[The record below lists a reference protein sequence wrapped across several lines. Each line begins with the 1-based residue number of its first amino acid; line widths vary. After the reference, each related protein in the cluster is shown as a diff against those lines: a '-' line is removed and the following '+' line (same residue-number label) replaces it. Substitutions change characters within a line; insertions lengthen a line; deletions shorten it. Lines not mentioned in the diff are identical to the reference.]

1 MSFFSLLLAFLI
13 EQVRPLGR
21 NNLPDIRAR
30 GWLRWVVRKLDAGED
45 AQGWTAWALA
55 VVAPAALVAFVFWLL
70 GPWLGFVWNVAVLYV
85 TLGFRQFSHNY
96 TAIRNALEAG
106 NEAEARRLLAEWKR
120 IETIDLP
127 PSEIIRHVL
136 EHSTLAAHRHVLGVM
151 TWFLIGAL
159 FGFGP
164 FGAVLYRMAELAS
177 RHWSHGAL
185 QSQSAMMPVSAAAQS
200 AARRAWQWLDWLPAR
215 ITALGFAAT
224 GSFEDVVD
232 AWRHYEPPADGK
244 GYLVNDGLITTAAAA
259 ALHVRLG
266 KTGGAATGGGTD
278 AGDGHAETISATG
291 FHREQTPQLA
301 HLRSLVGLLWRSVVL
316 WMFLLALLTLTRLV
330 G

>member
-21 NNLPDIRAR
+21 NNLPDVRAR

-45 AQGWTAWALA
+45 AQGWTAWVLAIAAPA
-55 VVAPAALVAFVFWLL
+55 VVVAFVFWLL

-85 TLGFRQFSHNY
+85 ALGFRQFSHNY
-96 TAIRNALEAG
+96 TAIRIALEAG
-106 NEAEARRLLAEWKR
+106 NEAEARRLLAEWKH

-136 EHSTLAAHRHVLGVM
+136 EHSTLSAHRHVLGVM

-159 FGFGP
+159 FGLGP
-164 FGAVLYRMAELAS
+164 FGAVFYRLAELAS
-177 RHWSHGAL
+177 RYWVHG
-185 QSQSAMMPVSAAAQS
+185 SQQGLAMMPVSAAVQS
-200 AARRAWQWLDWLPAR
+200 AARRAWRWLDWLPAR

-224 GSFEDVVD
+224 GSFEDVVH
-232 AWRHYEPPADGK
+232 AWRNYVPPAAGE
-244 GYLVNDGLITTAAAA
+244 GNEANDGLITAAAAA

-266 KTGGAATGGGTD
+266 NAGGD
-278 AGDGHAETISATG
+278 AGDSLFDADDDHGETVSTTT

-316 WMFLLALLTLTRLV
+316 WMFLLALLTLTRFV